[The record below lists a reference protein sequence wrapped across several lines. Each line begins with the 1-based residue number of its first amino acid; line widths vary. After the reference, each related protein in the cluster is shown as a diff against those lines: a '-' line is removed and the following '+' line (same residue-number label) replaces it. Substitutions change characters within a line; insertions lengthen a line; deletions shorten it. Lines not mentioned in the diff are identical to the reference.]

1 MENNAQKINCH
12 IHVLGKLKESLCGI
26 RFLWK
31 KFLHEIIYFC
41 NKRRINMK
49 NINKKDIIIY
59 EDDNQNINVEVMLI
73 DDDIWLTQTLIAS
86 LFDVSRST
94 ITEHINN
101 IFSSGELN
109 EKTSVG
115 ISDDSTGGRRPKL
128 YNLDVIIAVGYRVN
142 SKKAKVWS
150 ATLRVD
156 INKKAFQ

>member
-1 MENNAQKINCH
+1 
-12 IHVLGKLKESLCGI
+12 
-26 RFLWK
+26 
-31 KFLHEIIYFC
+31 
-41 NKRRINMK
+41 MK

-115 ISDDSTGGRRPKL
+115 ISDDSTVGRRPKL

-142 SKKAKVWS
+142 SKKAKV
-150 ATLRVD
+150 
-156 INKKAFQ
+156 